1 MILQSRV
8 DSRAARKSLLAQ
20 RGPYEVISLAIYC
33 KLLKARVGQLIAAHA
48 VAKKMSIRPPEYKPP
63 PRRAYTNLG
72 WIFAALTGPA
82 TLIAVWIY
90 CAVTYGLLLGLL
102 LGWIPALIL
111 ALLVAVATIF
121 LWPLAAVAVLYV
133 IYAVFG
139 VHPQLLTY
147 IAAFVGIIAIVMIWW
162 WHVANNKS

>member
-1 MILQSRV
+1 MQPRPDL
-8 DSRAARKSLLAQ
+8 RAARKSLLAQ

-33 KLLKARVGQLIAAHA
+33 KLLKARVSGQLIAAHA

-63 PRRAYTNLG
+63 PRRAYTDLG

-82 TLIAVWIY
+82 TLLAVWIY
-90 CAVTYGLLLGLL
+90 CAVTYGFFFGFG

-111 ALLVAVATIF
+111 ALLVVVATIF

-133 IYAVFG
+133 IYRVFG
-139 VHPQLLTY
+139 VHPEL
-147 IAAFVGIIAIVMIWW
+147 
-162 WHVANNKS
+162 

>member
-1 MILQSRV
+1 MGRRRHWRLFYSKGQQRPAAGIQPQAFEGPVLAAV
-8 DSRAARKSLLAQ
+8 DCLLGKPQ
-20 RGPYEVISLAIYC
+20 
-33 KLLKARVGQLIAAHA
+33 
-48 VAKKMSIRPPEYKPP
+48 KMTIRPPEYKPP
-63 PRRAYTNLG
+63 PRRAYTDLG

-82 TLIAVWIY
+82 TLLAVWIY
-90 CAVTYGLLLGLL
+90 CAVTYGFLLGFF

-111 ALLVAVATIF
+111 ALLVVVATIF

-133 IYAVFG
+133 IYRVFG
-139 VHPQLLTY
+139 VHPELLIY